1 MPYVPLPP
9 RPRKP
14 PPLTPLAATEAQAL
28 STPGAQQ
35 RKRDEYAERFLRDH
49 ARDIKFAAQRSHQVE
64 VRTWS
69 CEMAETIAEHAAA
82 LGYHVTVYLDA
93 WTSRPN
99 GKLVLSW
106 HPNGPGPGVE
116 RVTDIRTA
124 WDALRGMLRLLLGRP
139 RDVRVPDPVPV
150 KRVSVSPRERS

>member
-14 PPLTPLAATEAQAL
+14 PPSAPLDAAAAQAL

-35 RKRDEYAERFLRDH
+35 RNRDQYAVRFLRDH
-49 ARDIKFAAQRSHQVE
+49 AEDIKFAAQRSHQTE
-64 VRTWS
+64 VQTWS

-93 WTSRPN
+93 WTVRPN

-106 HPNGPGPGVE
+106 HPNGPGPGVAHS
-116 RVTDIRTA
+116 VDVRTA
-124 WDALRGMLRLLLGRP
+124 WDTLRGMLRLLLGRP

-150 KRVSVSPRERS
+150 KRVSVSQRERS